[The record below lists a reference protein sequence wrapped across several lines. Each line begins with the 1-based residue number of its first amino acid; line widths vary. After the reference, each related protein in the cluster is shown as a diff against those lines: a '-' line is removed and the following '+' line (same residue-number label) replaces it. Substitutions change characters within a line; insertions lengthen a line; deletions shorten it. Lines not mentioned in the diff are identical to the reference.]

1 MTLARAP
8 MLFVTVAQ
16 EKRDFK
22 IFVILI
28 TELSQVR
35 ILHGPPK
42 KGRASVKFAR
52 LFSSFGSFSLVE
64 RLAHLAADGIL
75 PLVVDLRINCQCRAG
90 LGVTRFG
97 RHCSDTDVR
106 VGEQDTDKGVAK
118 HMRVDFADARF
129 LGHAVNNFAIV
140 VGADGPA
147 EIIDNDKIFPAQLL
161 QGFPVRFPLSVHAGL
176 PSTAHTV
183 LLCKPLV
190 TVGFQIFHK
199 FGCYIYVTDVVLF
212 RGR

>member
-1 MTLARAP
+1 MAH
-8 MLFVTVAQ
+8 Q
-16 EKRDFK
+16 KRTCK
-22 IFVILI
+22 RKVC
-28 TELSQVR
+28 TS
-35 ILHGPPK
+35 
-42 KGRASVKFAR
+42 
-52 LFSSFGSFSLVE
+52 FSSFRSFSLVE

-90 LGVTRFG
+90 LGMTCFG
-97 RHCSDTDVR
+97 GYCGNADVR

-129 LGHAVNNFAIV
+129 LSHAVNNFAIV

>member
-1 MTLARAP
+1 MEYQQNFAVIPKFLPAILSHNRVIAGSNPAWPTK
-8 MLFVTVAQ
+8 
-16 EKRDFK
+16 KR
-22 IFVILI
+22 
-28 TELSQVR
+28 
-35 ILHGPPK
+35 
-42 KGRASVKFAR
+42 RASVKFAR

-90 LGVTRFG
+90 LGMTRLS
-97 RHCSDTDVR
+97 RHSSDTDVR

-129 LGHAVNNFAIV
+129 LSHTVNNFAVV

-161 QGFPVRFPLSVHAGL
+161 QGFPVRWFM
-176 PSTAHTV
+176 
-183 LLCKPLV
+183 
-190 TVGFQIFHK
+190 
-199 FGCYIYVTDVVLF
+199 
-212 RGR
+212 R

>member
-1 MTLARAP
+1 
-8 MLFVTVAQ
+8 
-16 EKRDFK
+16 
-22 IFVILI
+22 
-28 TELSQVR
+28 
-35 ILHGPPK
+35 
-42 KGRASVKFAR
+42 
-52 LFSSFGSFSLVE
+52 
-64 RLAHLAADGIL
+64 
-75 PLVVDLRINCQCRAG
+75 
-90 LGVTRFG
+90 
-97 RHCSDTDVR
+97 
-106 VGEQDTDKGVAK
+106 
-118 HMRVDFADARF
+118 MRVDFADARF

-199 FGCYIYVTDVVLF
+199 FGCYIYVTDIVLF